1 MIYDLTTG
9 KGNSD
14 KDSQILAESF
24 KTIDRNMARI
34 RSLDVVQQL
43 QAGLF

>member
-1 MIYDLTTG
+1 MYKLTVKTPPG
-9 KGNSD
+9 AEE
-14 KDSQILAESF
+14 LAQTFQS
-24 KTIDRNMARI
+24 IDRNMARI